1 MKYRVKGTNVTI
13 ARYDY
18 DEHNVNIILV
28 SPRHLLIRNYEDLTS
43 KQRAYYQL
51 MGYRGCKVAFS
62 LDDLEPYEEVLISHN
77 TKVGI
82 VYVLSIILII
92 SAFMWAMDLCYN
104 VVSSTM
110 RIGIMMKT
118 LMSYTIILAFDILVF
133 YLLRGGLVVFQYLNR
148 KWKGKLNEQY
158 TMYAITKLITLF
170 DQLFSIETIMLFI
183 FIALGTIETLLNG
196 F

>member
-1 MKYRVKGTNVTI
+1 MKYRVKGTDITI

-28 SPRHLLIRNYEDLTS
+28 SPKHLLIRNYEDLTS

-51 MGYRGCKVAFS
+51 MDYRGCKVTFS

-77 TKVGI
+77 TKVCI

-104 VVSSTM
+104 VSLFLPLFVT
-110 RIGIMMKT
+110 ILFT
-118 LMSYTIILAFDILVF
+118 LIVIIATCLALCE
-133 YLLRGGLVVFQYLNR
+133 LEL
-148 KWKGKLNEQY
+148 
-158 TMYAITKLITLF
+158 
-170 DQLFSIETIMLFI
+170 
-183 FIALGTIETLLNG
+183 
-196 F
+196 

>member
-1 MKYRVKGTNVTI
+1 MKYRVKGTNITI

-28 SPRHLLIRNYEDLTS
+28 SPRHLLIRNYDDLTS
-43 KQRAYYQL
+43 KQRVYYNSMVY
-51 MGYRGCKVAFS
+51 MGNKVPFS

-104 VVSSTM
+104 VSLFLPLFVT
-110 RIGIMMKT
+110 ILFT
-118 LMSYTIILAFDILVF
+118 LIVIIATCLALCELKF
-133 YLLRGGLVVFQYLNR
+133 
-148 KWKGKLNEQY
+148 
-158 TMYAITKLITLF
+158 
-170 DQLFSIETIMLFI
+170 
-183 FIALGTIETLLNG
+183 
-196 F
+196 